1 MPRRVVLVLNAGS
14 SSIKFQSFGIEGAA
28 LRAELRGQIEG
39 IGTAH
44 PLATIHEGGEKRERK
59 LSNSEGADMPSS
71 LAVLAQAIGARAGA
85 LDVAAVGHRVVHGG
99 AEHSR
104 PIVVDDAVLA
114 QLEKFVP
121 LAPLHQPHNL
131 AAIRAA
137 RQALPGVPQVACFD
151 TAFHRGH
158 EPKAE
163 LFALPYELYEAGVR
177 RYGFHGLSY
186 EYIAATLPQAAP
198 EIAAGRIVVAH
209 LGSGASL
216 CALKGGR
223 SVDSTMGFTALDGL
237 PMGTRAGQLDPGV
250 VLYLM
255 QERGMT
261 VKDVESLLYK
271 KSGLLGISGVS
282 NDMRDLLASK
292 APRAR
297 LAVDYF
303 VFRVARETA
312 ALASVLGGLDGIVFT
327 AGIGERSV
335 EIRQRVCDGL
345 GWLGLDLDRA
355 ANQRGGPRLSRA
367 GSKVSA
373 WVVPTNEELMIA
385 RHAQALLRL

>member
-1 MPRRVVLVLNAGS
+1 MH
-14 SSIKFQSFGIEGAA
+14 GA
-28 LRAELRGQIEG
+28 
-39 IGTAH
+39 
-44 PLATIHEGGEKRERK
+44 
-59 LSNSEGADMPSS
+59 LS
-71 LAVLAQAIGARAGA
+71 VLAQAIGARAGT
-85 LDVAAVGHRVVHGG
+85 LDLAAVGHRVVHGG

-104 PIVVDDAVLA
+104 PLVVDDAALA
-114 QLEKFVP
+114 KLEQFVP

-137 RQALPGVPQVACFD
+137 SAALPGVPQVACFD

-158 EPKAE
+158 EPVAE
-163 LFALPYELYEAGVR
+163 LFALPYDLYQAGVR

-186 EYIAATLPQAAP
+186 EYIAAALPEAAP
-198 EIAAGRIVVAH
+198 EIASSRVVVAH

-216 CALKGGR
+216 CGLKGGR

-237 PMGTRAGQLDPGV
+237 PMGTRTGQLDPGV

-255 QERGMT
+255 QERGLT
-261 VKDVESLLYK
+261 AKDLEALLYK

-292 APRAR
+292 EPRAR

-312 ALASVLGGLDGIVFT
+312 ALACALGGLDGVVFT
-327 AGIGERSV
+327 AGIGERST
-335 EIRQRVCDGL
+335 EIRRRVCEQL
-345 GWLGLDLDRA
+345 AWLGVELDPA
-355 ANQRGGPRLSRA
+355 ANERGGPRISRA
-367 GSKVSA
+367 GAKVSA

-385 RHAQALLRL
+385 RHARALLKL

>member
-1 MPRRVVLVLNAGS
+1 
-14 SSIKFQSFGIEGAA
+14 
-28 LRAELRGQIEG
+28 
-39 IGTAH
+39 
-44 PLATIHEGGEKRERK
+44 
-59 LSNSEGADMPSS
+59 
-71 LAVLAQAIGARAGA
+71 
-85 LDVAAVGHRVVHGG
+85 VAAVGHRVVHGG

-104 PIVVDDAVLA
+104 PILVDDAVLA
-114 QLEKFVP
+114 KLEKFVP

-131 AAIRAA
+131 SAIRAA
-137 RQALPGVPQVACFD
+137 QQALPGVPQVACFD

-158 EPKAE
+158 EPVAE

-186 EYIAATLPQAAP
+186 EYIAGALPQTAP
-198 EIAAGRIVVAH
+198 AIAAGRVVVAH

-237 PMGTRAGQLDPGV
+237 PMGTRTGQLDPGV

-255 QERGMT
+255 QERSMT
-261 VKDVESLLYK
+261 VKEVEALLYK
-271 KSGLLGISGVS
+271 QSGLLGISGVS

-292 APRAR
+292 APRAK

-327 AGIGERSV
+327 AGIGERSA
-335 EIRQRVCDGL
+335 EIRRRVCESL
-345 GWLGLDLDRA
+345 GWLGVDLDTA
-355 ANQRGGPRLSRA
+355 ANERSGPRLSRD

-385 RHAQALLRL
+385 RHARALLRL